1 VATPEPIES
10 SDRLVRAASA
20 ELTRLRK
27 ALDRAERKELTL
39 RRQLAEVESEAIEI
53 RQRIDLVE
61 RLTDGRETLA
71 GRPAAQ
77 ERNVLPFKTPKE
89 EPPHGFLSGAMIR
102 IVSVRLLAATE
113 NATRAIHYLD
123 WLRLLEA
130 SGYGIKGQD
139 PAAALLTQVG
149 RSPVVAKADAPG
161 TYLLDH
167 NAPRRL
173 RDRLDQLSSELLSL
187 HQGQQTIEAITS
199 TRGRRAELVTE
210 IARTERAL
218 EEAVE
223 SLGVEPAN
231 YD

>member
-1 VATPEPIES
+1 MATPEPIES
-10 SDRLVRAASA
+10 SERLVRAASA

-39 RRQLAEVESEAIEI
+39 RRQLAEVESESVEI

-71 GRPAAQ
+71 GRPADQ
-77 ERNVLPFKTPKE
+77 QRNVVPFKTPKA

-102 IVSVRLLAATE
+102 VVAVRLLAANE
-113 NATRAIHYLD
+113 ISTRPIHYLD

-149 RSPVVAKADAPG
+149 RSPVVIRADAPG

-167 NAPRRL
+167 EAPRRL
-173 RDRLDQLSSELLSL
+173 RDKLDQLSSELLSL

-223 SLGVEPAN
+223 SLGFEPPN
-231 YD
+231 DE